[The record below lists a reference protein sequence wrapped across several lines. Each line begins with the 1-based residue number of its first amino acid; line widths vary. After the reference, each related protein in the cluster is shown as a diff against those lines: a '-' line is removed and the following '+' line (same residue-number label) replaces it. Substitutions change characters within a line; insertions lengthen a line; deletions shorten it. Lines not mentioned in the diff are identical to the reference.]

1 MTGVQTCVFRSPG
14 GLLTLGPSA
23 ADLHASPSRLCP
35 PETPAPA
42 LGLRSPEE
50 RSSRD
55 GAGGM
60 EWAGARF
67 HHARKKWVP
76 FKTYKLF
83 TLGICHLVFSNCD

>member
-1 MTGVQTCVFRSPG
+1 M
-14 GLLTLGPSA
+14 GPSA

-42 LGLRSPEE
+42 PALGLRSPEE

-60 EWAGARF
+60 
-67 HHARKKWVP
+67 VP
-76 FKTYKLF
+76 REMGNLRN
-83 TLGICHLVFSNCD
+83 GDVRIA

>member
-1 MTGVQTCVFRSPG
+1 M
-14 GLLTLGPSA
+14 GPSA

-42 LGLRSPEE
+42 FGLRSPEE

-60 EWAGARF
+60 
-67 HHARKKWVP
+67 VP
-76 FKTYKLF
+76 REMGNLRN
-83 TLGICHLVFSNCD
+83 GDVRIA